1 MLREKVKSLQC
12 LEVQSSK
19 ECPCPN
25 LTVTLSLDL
34 SFPGKPGE
42 LMQDLPVSHPS
53 WFPPGKE
60 LFMAWQEGQRNRW
73 RGNEEKEVINGSQ
86 SLAFDQVVWSEV
98 RGQEMR

>member
-1 MLREKVKSLQC
+1 MLGEKVKSLQY

-25 LTVTLSLDL
+25 LAVTLSLDL

-53 WFPPGKE
+53 WFPRGKSYLWPGRKGRGIGGE
-60 LFMAWQEGQRNRW
+60 GVRRRRSLMAPRVLPLIR
-73 RGNEEKEVINGSQ
+73 
-86 SLAFDQVVWSEV
+86 
-98 RGQEMR
+98 